1 MAVQFLLPGDVFQPD
16 MYRFFAQVGRLGAGI
31 SPPMLA
37 VDDQNRARLIDLVTA
52 SRILENEG
60 VLDSYGHVSVRSA
73 TDPAH
78 FFMPRALPPG
88 SITAGDVVELDLDC
102 NPIVPN
108 PPRFNGER
116 YIHSEIYKAR
126 PDVQCVIHS
135 HSQAV
140 IPFSVAGVPLPPVTP
155 VFEIREATGPVE
167 VRGMLVTTSAL
178 GAFLAKKLGDA
189 PAILLR
195 GHGDAVVG
203 TSVKQ
208 AVVRAIYVSLN
219 ARVQAEALK
228 LSPTITALDDAEL
241 AYNAKENFDVDRPW
255 ANFKRRLTE
264 GYYARGRDLPEGFAL
279 EAVT

>member
-1 MAVQFLLPGDVFQPD
+1 M
-16 MYRFFAQVGRLGAGI
+16 GAGI
-31 SPPMLA
+31 SPAMHALDEP
-37 VDDQNRARLIDLVTA
+37 NRARLIDLVTA

-73 TDPAH
+73 TDPTH

-88 SITAGDVVELDLDC
+88 SITAGDLVELDLDC
-102 NPIVPN
+102 NPILPN

-116 YIHSEIYKAR
+116 FIHSEIYKVR

-140 IPFSVAGVPLPPVTP
+140 IPFSVAGVPLRPVVAQGGFLPPVTP

-178 GAFLAKKLGDA
+178 GAFLAQKLGDA

-203 TSVKQ
+203 TTVKQ

-219 ARVQAEALK
+219 ARVQAEAMK
-228 LSPTITALDDAEL
+228 LSPNIIALDDAEL
-241 AYNAKENFDVDRPW
+241 AHNAKENFDVDRPW

-264 GYYARGRDLPEGFAL
+264 GYYARGRELPLGFAL
-279 EAVT
+279 DPIT

>member
-1 MAVQFLLPGDVFQPD
+1 
-16 MYRFFAQVGRLGAGI
+16 MYREWAQVGRLSAGI
-31 SPPMLA
+31 SPAMQA
-37 VDDQNRARLIDLVTA
+37 ADDQNRARLIDLVTA

-73 TDPAH
+73 TNPAH

-88 SITAGDVVELDLDC
+88 SITAADLVELDLDC
-102 NPIVPN
+102 NPLVPN

-140 IPFSVAGVPLPPVTP
+140 IPFSVAGVPLRPVVAQGGFLPPVTP
-155 VFEIREATGPVE
+155 VFEIREATGPVD

-208 AVVRAIYVSLN
+208 AVVRA
-219 ARVQAEALK
+219 R
-228 LSPTITALDDAEL
+228 
-241 AYNAKENFDVDRPW
+241 
-255 ANFKRRLTE
+255 
-264 GYYARGRDLPEGFAL
+264 
-279 EAVT
+279 

>member
-1 MAVQFLLPGDVFQPD
+1 
-16 MYRFFAQVGRLGAGI
+16 
-31 SPPMLA
+31 MLA
-37 VDDQNRARLIDLVTA
+37 VDNPNRARLIDLVTA

-73 TDPAH
+73 TDPTH

-88 SITAGDVVELDLDC
+88 AITAADIVELDLDC
-102 NPIVPN
+102 TPIVPN

-126 PDVQCVIHS
+126 PDVHCVIHS
-135 HSQAV
+135 HSPAV
-140 IPFSVAGVPLPPVTP
+140 IPFSVAGVPLRPVVAQGGFLPPVTP

-178 GAFLAKKLGDA
+178 GACLAAKLGDA

-203 TSVKQ
+203 ASVKQ

-241 AYNAKENFDVDRPW
+241 AHNAKENFDVDRPW

-279 EAVT
+279 EAIA

>member
-1 MAVQFLLPGDVFQPD
+1 MQ
-16 MYRFFAQVGRLGAGI
+16 
-31 SPPMLA
+31 A
-37 VDDQNRARLIDLVTA
+37 VDAPNQSRFIDLVTA

-60 VLDSYGHVSVRSA
+60 VLDSYGHVSVRSG
-73 TDPAH
+73 TDPTH

-88 SITAGDVVELDLDC
+88 SITVEDLVELDLEC
-102 NPIVPN
+102 APVHPN
-108 PPRFNGER
+108 APRLNGER
-116 YIHSEIYKAR
+116 FIHSEIYKAR

-140 IPFSVAGVPLPPVTP
+140 IPFAVAGVPLRPVVAQGGFLPPETP
-155 VFEIREATGPVE
+155 VFEIREATGPVA
-167 VRGMLVTTSAL
+167 VRGMLVTNGSL

-203 TSVKQ
+203 SSVKQ

-219 ARVQAEALK
+219 ARVQAEAMRLN
-228 LSPTITALDDAEL
+228 PTIIALDDAEL
-241 AYNAKENFDVDRPW
+241 DYNAKENFDVDRPW

-264 GYYARGRDLPEGFAL
+264 GYYARGRELPAGFEL
-279 EAVT
+279 EPVS